1 MKLKK
6 WQRPPQPLSSADS
19 AFMQYLLKG
28 VRERREAA
36 TRPMPR
42 AGATTE
48 NVSQATTEAGTGKGE
63 YNERNTSER

>member
-1 MKLKK
+1 MKLKR
-6 WQRPPQPLSSADS
+6 WQKPPQPLSSADS

-36 TRPMPR
+36 TRPISR

-48 NVSQATTEAGTGKGE
+48 NVSQTTTEAGTGKRGH
-63 YNERNTSER
+63 NERNN